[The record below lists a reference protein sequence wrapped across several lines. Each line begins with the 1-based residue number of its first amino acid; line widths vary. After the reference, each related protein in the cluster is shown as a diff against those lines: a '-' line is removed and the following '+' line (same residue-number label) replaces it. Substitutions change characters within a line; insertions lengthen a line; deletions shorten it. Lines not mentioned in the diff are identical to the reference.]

1 MKKYS
6 KALGAL
12 LGMATPAGVIS
23 VAAFFGLEVPT
34 ELAVAIVGV
43 LGAIGTYLAP
53 ANAEKQPKGGRG
65 QLEAGCPEPDPEL
78 YATAGGKPRADQ
90 VEVCEECP
98 GGGGEGCPRVSLQP
112 TSSVSSLELGLPP
125 RRA

>member
-1 MKKYS
+1 MKQYS

-53 ANAEKQPKGGRG
+53 ANAEKQPKGDVDE
-65 QLEAGCPEPDPEL
+65 LEEISPETHPEL
-78 YATAGGKPRADQ
+78 YTTVGGKHRADE

-98 GGGGEGCPRVSLQP
+98 AGGCEGCPLVS
-112 TSSVSSLELGLPP
+112 
-125 RRA
+125 

>member
-1 MKKYS
+1 MRQYS

-12 LGMATPAGVIS
+12 LGMPTPAGVIS

-53 ANAEKQPKGGRG
+53 ANAEKQPKGDLDE
-65 QLEAGCPEPDPEL
+65 LEEISPETHPER
-78 YATAGGKPRADQ
+78 YTTVGGKHRAG
-90 VEVCEECP
+90 EGEGGEECP
-98 GGGGEGCPRVSLQP
+98 PGGCEGG
-112 TSSVSSLELGLPP
+112 
-125 RRA
+125 

>member
-1 MKKYS
+1 MKHYS
-6 KALGAL
+6 KALGAP

-34 ELAVAIVGV
+34 ALAAAIVGV

-53 ANAEKQPKGGRG
+53 ANAETQPKGDLDE
-65 QLEAGCPEPDPEL
+65 LEEISPETPPEL
-78 YATAGGKPRADQ
+78 STTAGGKHRADE

-98 GGGGEGCPRVSLQP
+98 AGGCQG
-112 TSSVSSLELGLPP
+112 
-125 RRA
+125 